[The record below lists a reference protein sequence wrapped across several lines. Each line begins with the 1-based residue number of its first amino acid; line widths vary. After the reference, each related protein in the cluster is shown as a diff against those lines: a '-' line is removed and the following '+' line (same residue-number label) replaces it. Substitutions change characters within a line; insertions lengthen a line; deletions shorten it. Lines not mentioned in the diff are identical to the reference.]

1 MTNHPLTLSGL
12 AADNLLAYLAAL
24 GTLRTASLACPAGG
38 MRLNWE
44 NIDGR
49 WRPRLQ
55 GDVTSDREAFVA
67 LLDQQLRTGAELPA
81 LNLADDLT
89 LPVEDF
95 HAALQ
100 QAQQGATHQDRRNA
114 DFFAAFGSE
123 VIQSRQ
129 NGKPTG
135 KIADTA
141 LRTMSGAGHQHFLGT
156 MRTFIADTTAE
167 HLHKALFEEW
177 NYDDPLE
184 KHSLRWD
191 PADDIRYALRW
202 DNPSGD
208 RNRKTSG
215 SMWGANRLAI
225 EALPLFP
232 VQPVGDRLVTTGFSE
247 GARRPTELSWPVWST
262 PIGLAELRSLLT
274 LPSLQAGAPDHAQ
287 LAPRGIVAVY
297 RCQRI
302 TQGKF
307 RNFTPAI
314 PV

>member
-1 MTNHPLTLSGL
+1 MTEHLLSGL

-24 GTLRTASLACPAGG
+24 GTLRTATLAGPDNDI
-38 MRLNWE
+38 RLSWE
-44 NIDGR
+44 INDGR
-49 WRPRLQ
+49 WKPRLQ
-55 GDVTSDREAFVA
+55 GRMTRDRSELVT
-67 LLDQQLRTGAELPA
+67 LLDRQLRSSADLPA

-95 HAALQ
+95 RVALKE
-100 QAQQGATHQDRRNA
+100 AQQSATRQERRNA
-114 DFFAAFGSE
+114 DFLAAFGSE
-123 VIQSRQ
+123 VVQSRL

-156 MRTFIADTTAE
+156 MRAFIADTTTE
-167 HLHKALFEEW
+167 HLEKSLFRTW
-177 NYDDPLE
+177 GYDDPV
-184 KHSLRWD
+184 KGHSMRWD
-191 PADDIRYALRW
+191 PIDDVRYALRW
-202 DNPSGD
+202 NNPSGD
-208 RNRKTSG
+208 RARNTSG

-232 VQPVGDRLVTTGFSE
+232 VQPHGDHLATTGFTE
-247 GARRPTELSWPVWST
+247 GARRATELTWPVWSA
-262 PIGLAELRSLLT
+262 PITLAEVSSLLS
-274 LPSLQAGAPDHAQ
+274 LPALQADIPDHEQ
-287 LAPRGIVAVY
+287 LAPRGIAAVY

-307 RNFTPAI
+307 RNFTPAR